1 MEKPAE
7 RVQTDDMYARQVEE
21 QSTELDELKHDELEL
36 VGLTVLCFGLALVG
50 HGRPA
55 VALPL
60 LAAGLGGA
68 FLAMRAFWRRW
79 DLVDRLLL
87 EREAYL
93 IEEVGRR
100 ARNCAELGNRCALAD
115 SIRWRLENASALRD
129 SGGRLHRIAPELAEL
144 ACELDDESLELDP
157 LRAVECERLLTDGA
171 TSPLVDGV
179 TPVEDVLAH
188 VRRIRGGFTP
198 RGRASDY

>member
-1 MEKPAE
+1 
-7 RVQTDDMYARQVEE
+7 MYARQVEE
-21 QSTELDELKHDELEL
+21 QSTELDELKRDELEL
-36 VGLTVLCFGLALVG
+36 VGLTALCFGLALAA

-55 VALPL
+55 IALPL

-79 DLVDRLLL
+79 DLLDRLLL

-100 ARNCAELGNRCALAD
+100 ARHLAELDNRRSLAA

-129 SGGRLHRIAPELAEL
+129 STGRLHRLAPELAEL
-144 ACELDDESLELDP
+144 ARELDDESLELDP
-157 LRAVECERLLTDGA
+157 LRAVECERMLTDG
-171 TSPLVDGV
+171 TSSPLVDGL
-179 TPVEDVLAH
+179 TPVEDVLA
-188 VRRIRGGFTP
+188 RILRIRAGFAP
-198 RGRASDY
+198 RGIASS

>member
-1 MEKPAE
+1 
-7 RVQTDDMYARQVEE
+7 MYARQVEE

-36 VGLTVLCFGLALVG
+36 IGLTVLSFGLAFAA
-50 HGRPA
+50 HGRPT

-93 IEEVGRR
+93 IDEVGQR
-100 ARNCAELGNRCALAD
+100 ARHIAELENRRSLAA

-129 SGGRLHRIAPELAEL
+129 AAGRLHRLASELADL
-144 ACELDDESLELDP
+144 ASALDDDSLDLDP
-157 LRAVECERLLTDGA
+157 LRAVECERLLTDGTA
-171 TSPLVDGV
+171 SPLVDGV
-179 TPVEDVLAH
+179 TSVEDVLAKI
-188 VRRIRGGFTP
+188 RRIRAGFTP
-198 RGRASDY
+198 RSIASNY

>member
-1 MEKPAE
+1 
-7 RVQTDDMYARQVEE
+7 MYARQVEE
-21 QSTELDELKHDELEL
+21 QSTELDELKRDELEL
-36 VGLTVLCFGLALVG
+36 VGLTVLCFGLAFAG
-50 HGRPA
+50 HGRPT

-93 IEEVGRR
+93 IDEVGRR
-100 ARNCAELGNRCALAD
+100 ARHLAEPENRHSLAA

-129 SGGRLHRIAPELAEL
+129 SAGRLHRLAPELAEL
-144 ACELDDESLELDP
+144 ACALDDDSLELDP
-157 LRAVECERLLTDGA
+157 LRAVECERLLTDGTA
-171 TSPLVDGV
+171 SPLVDGA
-179 TPVEDVLAH
+179 TSVEDVLAR
-188 VRRIRGGFTP
+188 VRRIRAGFAP
-198 RGRASDY
+198 RGAASNY

>member
-1 MEKPAE
+1 
-7 RVQTDDMYARQVEE
+7 MYARQVEE
-21 QSTELDELKHDELEL
+21 QSTELDELKRDELEL
-36 VGLTVLCFGLALVG
+36 VGLTALCFGLALAA

-55 VALPL
+55 IALPL

-93 IEEVGRR
+93 IDEVGRR
-100 ARNCAELGNRCALAD
+100 ARHLAELDNRRSLAA

-129 SGGRLHRIAPELAEL
+129 STGRLHRLAPELAEL
-144 ACELDDESLELDP
+144 ARELDDESLELDP
-157 LRAVECERLLTDGA
+157 LRAVECERMLTDG
-171 TSPLVDGV
+171 TSSPLVDGI
-179 TPVEDVLAH
+179 TPVEDVLA
-188 VRRIRGGFTP
+188 RILRIRAGFAP
-198 RGRASDY
+198 RDAASNC